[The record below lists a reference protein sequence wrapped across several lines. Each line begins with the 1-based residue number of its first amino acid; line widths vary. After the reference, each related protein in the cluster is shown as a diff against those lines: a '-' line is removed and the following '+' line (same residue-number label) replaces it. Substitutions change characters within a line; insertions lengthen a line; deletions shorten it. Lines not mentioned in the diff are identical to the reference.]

1 MLALLELLNILLP
14 LGYLLAVLNY
24 LVFFVAAPEWNRDS
38 VTPLAR
44 GVAGLHLVY
53 LVIETIAFRHVPI
66 ANVWEAFSFVAF
78 ALTVV
83 YLVVESILNDK
94 ATGVF
99 LLSPALFFQIVSSA
113 FVTHTTEVEPIL
125 RSSLFG
131 FHVTAALLGYAAFAV
146 AAVYS
151 TLYLL
156 LYRELKGHRVGLI
169 FQRLPSLET
178 LGRLT
183 STALGFGWII
193 LTVAI
198 VLGAIWSVS
207 LQQSGM
213 LTGSFLTDPKFLITL
228 LVWLL
233 YGVCVGGRWLFNW
246 PTRYLAWLSIAAF
259 VLMVAS
265 SFAVNLVLKS
275 FHSFI

>member
-1 MLALLELLNILLP
+1 MLVLLELLNVLLP

-24 LVFFVAAPEWNRDS
+24 LVYFVGAPEWSRET
-38 VTPLAR
+38 VTPVAR
-44 GVAGLHLVY
+44 TVAAVHLVY
-53 LVIETIAFRHVPI
+53 LVIETIVFRHVPI

-83 YLVVESILNDK
+83 YLVLESILKDK

-99 LLSPALFFQIVSSA
+99 LLAPALFFQIVSSA

-131 FHVTAALLGYAAFAV
+131 FHVSAALVGYAAFAI
-146 AAVYS
+146 ASVYG
-151 TLYLL
+151 TLYIL
-156 LYRELKGHRVGLI
+156 LYRDLKGHRVGLI
-169 FQRLPSLET
+169 FQRLPNLEI

-183 STALGFGWII
+183 STALSFGWII

-198 VLGAIWSVS
+198 ILGAVWSVS
-207 LQQSGM
+207 LQQAGM
-213 LTGSFLTDPKFLITL
+213 LTGSFLTDPKFLSTL
-228 LVWLL
+228 LVWFL
-233 YGVCVGGRWLFNW
+233 YGICVWGRWLFKW
-246 PTRYLAWLSIAAF
+246 PTRWLAWLSIAAF
-259 VLMVAS
+259 VLMVFS
-265 SFAVNLVLKS
+265 SFAVNLFLKS